1 MTDASMV
8 RTTESKRLDA
18 FVDAAFAFAVT
29 LLLVAGADTTA
40 TLDGLKKA
48 LLQIPA
54 SAAAFVLI
62 ALFWMA
68 HRDYGRMAPRR
79 DGLSTLLSLAIV
91 FSVLVYVFPLRM
103 LVSSGF
109 HWISGGRLPGSTLI
123 RTVSDLSDLFFLY
136 GLGFAFLGLLFVALF
151 AHVARKGELLGA
163 DADHREQAAEHAVI
177 WLISSLAGLF
187 SALLAVFGPM
197 RQAPWLPGVAYW
209 LIPIAIWIRLAL
221 VRRVQANRPK
231 GALKPRSR
239 RTRKPT

>member
-1 MTDASMV
+1 MSDAEV
-8 RTTESKRLDA
+8 ERTTESRRLDA

-40 TLDGLKKA
+40 TLDGLKRA

-54 SAAAFVLI
+54 SAAAFVLV
-62 ALFWMA
+62 ALFWSA

-123 RTVSDLSDLFFLY
+123 RSLSDLSDLFFLY

-151 AHVARKGELLGA
+151 THVARRGEAVGA
-163 DADHREQAAEHAVI
+163 SAAQREQAAEHAAV
-177 WLISSLAGLF
+177 WLISSLAGIV
-187 SALLAVFGPM
+187 SALLAMFGPM
-197 RQAPWLPGVAYW
+197 RQAPWIPGFAYW
-209 LIPIAIWIRLAL
+209 LIPIAIWTRLAL
-221 VRRVQANRPK
+221 VQAAKRRRARKAAAEQA
-231 GALKPRSR
+231 A
-239 RTRKPT
+239 

>member
-54 SAAAFVLI
+54 SAAAFMLI

-109 HWISGGRLPGSTLI
+109 YWISDGRLPGSTLI
-123 RTVSDLSDLFFLY
+123 RTISDLSDLFFLY
-136 GLGFAFLGLLFVALF
+136 GLGFAFLGLLFVSLF
-151 AHVARKGELLGA
+151 AHVARRGDLLGA
-163 DADHREQAAEHAVI
+163 DAAHRKQAGDYAVI
-177 WLISSLAGLF
+177 WLISSLAGLI
-187 SALLAVFGPM
+187 SALLAVFGLM
-197 RQAPWLPGVAYW
+197 REAPWLPGVAYW
-209 LIPIAIWIRLAL
+209 LIPVAIVIRQAL
-221 VRRVQANRPK
+221 VRRAEAGKPK
-231 GALKPRSR
+231 GALKPRPRRSR
-239 RTRKPT
+239 KAA

>member
-1 MTDASMV
+1 MTDTTITK
-8 RTTESKRLDA
+8 TTESKRLDA

-40 TLDGLKKA
+40 TLDGLKRA

-62 ALFWMA
+62 ALFWAA
-68 HRDYGRMAPRR
+68 HRDYGRLAPRR

-123 RTVSDLSDLFFLY
+123 NSLRDLSDLFFLY
-136 GLGFAFLGLLFVALF
+136 GLGFAFLGLLFVGLF
-151 AHVARKGELLGA
+151 AHVARKGDSLGA
-163 DADHREQAAEHAVI
+163 EPADREQAGEHAVI
-177 WLISSLAGLF
+177 WLISSLAGIA
-187 SALLAVFGPM
+187 SALLAVLGPM
-197 RQAPWLPGVAYW
+197 RQAAWLPGMAYW

-221 VRRVQANRPK
+221 VKRGRRKRAVKAAP
-231 GALKPRSR
+231 
-239 RTRKPT
+239 

>member
-1 MTDASMV
+1 MSEAAPE

-29 LLLVAGADTTA
+29 LLLVAGAETTA
-40 TLDGLKKA
+40 TLAGLKAA

-62 ALFWMA
+62 ALFWAA
-68 HRDYGRMAPRR
+68 HRDYGRLAPKR

-123 RTVSDLSDLFFLY
+123 NTVRDLSDLFFLY
-136 GLGFAFLGLLFVALF
+136 GLGFAFLGLLFVGLF
-151 AHVARKGELLGA
+151 AHVARKGETLGA
-163 DADHREQAAEHAVI
+163 GPGERAQASEHAVI
-177 WLISSLAGLF
+177 WLISSLAGIV
-187 SALLAVFGPM
+187 SALLAIFGPM

-209 LIPIAIWIRLAL
+209 LIPLAIWIRLAL
-221 VRRVQANRPK
+221 VKRARAKKAAAPVNA
-231 GALKPRSR
+231 AA
-239 RTRKPT
+239 

>member
-54 SAAAFVLI
+54 SAAAFMLI

-109 HWISGGRLPGSTLI
+109 CWISDGRLPGSTLI
-123 RTVSDLSDLFFLY
+123 RTISDLSDLFFLY
-136 GLGFAFLGLLFVALF
+136 GLGFAFLGLLFVSLF
-151 AHVARKGELLGA
+151 AHVARRGDLLGA
-163 DADHREQAAEHAVI
+163 DAAHRKQAGDYAVI
-177 WLISSLAGLF
+177 WLISSLAGLI
-187 SALLAVFGPM
+187 SALLAVFGLM
-197 RQAPWLPGVAYW
+197 REAPWLPGVAYW
-209 LIPIAIWIRLAL
+209 LIPVAIVIRQAL
-221 VRRVQANRPK
+221 VRRAEAGKPK
-231 GALKPRSR
+231 GALKPRPRRSR
-239 RTRKPT
+239 KAA

>member
-1 MTDASMV
+1 MTDAAET

-40 TLDGLKKA
+40 TLDGLKLA

-54 SAAAFVLI
+54 SAAAFMLI

-68 HRDYGRMAPRR
+68 HRDYGRLAPRR
-79 DGLSTLLSLAIV
+79 DGLSTMLSLAIV

-123 RTVSDLSDLFFLY
+123 RTVGDLSDLFFLY
-136 GLGFAFLGLLFVALF
+136 GLGFAFLGLLFVGLF
-151 AHVARKGELLGA
+151 AHVARRGDVLGA
-163 DADHREQAAEHAVI
+163 DAAHREQAAEHAVI
-177 WLISSLAGLF
+177 WLISSLAGIA
-187 SALLAVFGPM
+187 SALLAALGPM
-197 RQAPWLPGVAYW
+197 QQAPWLPGMAYW
-209 LIPIAIWIRLAL
+209 LIPLVIWLRSAL
-221 VRRVQANRPK
+221 VGRARKKR
-231 GALKPRSR
+231 ALAAAKA
-239 RTRKPT
+239 T